1 MTGSTRARWLKDR
14 LMTGLCGAAVLVALV
29 PLLSLLWLVV
39 SRGVRA
45 LSFAFFTQLPVPV
58 GEPGGGV
65 GNGIAGT
72 LYLVGLASLL
82 GLPVGIGAGVFL
94 AERGT
99 GKLGQVVRFTAEV
112 LAAVP
117 SVVVGVV
124 AYGLVVVP
132 MQRFSALAG
141 ALALAFL
148 MIPTLARTTEELLRL
163 VPMTL
168 REAALALG
176 VSEWRTSLFV
186 VLRTALPG
194 VVNGVLLAVARAAGE
209 TAPLLFTALSNS
221 FWNLR
226 IDQPTASLTVQIYSY
241 ALSPYEDSH
250 QKAWG
255 AALCL
260 LLLVGSL
267 NLCARLCARRT

>member
-99 GKLGQVVRFTAEV
+99 GKLR
-112 LAAVP
+112 
-117 SVVVGVV
+117 VGVPPENILLDISRPT
-124 AYGLVVVP
+124 YLR
-132 MQRFSALAG
+132 M
-141 ALALAFL
+141 AF
-148 MIPTLARTTEELLRL
+148 
-163 VPMTL
+163 
-168 REAALALG
+168 
-176 VSEWRTSLFV
+176 
-186 VLRTALPG
+186 
-194 VVNGVLLAVARAAGE
+194 
-209 TAPLLFTALSNS
+209 
-221 FWNLR
+221 
-226 IDQPTASLTVQIYSY
+226 
-241 ALSPYEDSH
+241 
-250 QKAWG
+250 
-255 AALCL
+255 
-260 LLLVGSL
+260 
-267 NLCARLCARRT
+267 